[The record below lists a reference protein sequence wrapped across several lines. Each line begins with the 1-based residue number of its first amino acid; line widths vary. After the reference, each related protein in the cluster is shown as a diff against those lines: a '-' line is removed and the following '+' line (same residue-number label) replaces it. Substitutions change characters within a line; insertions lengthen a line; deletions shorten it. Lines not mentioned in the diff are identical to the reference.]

1 MTLSHSKLFNKLDKD
16 SLLWP
21 LYHEMD
27 VPWIMLKV
35 KSWSPTVRVMAI
47 RVWQAWQ
54 SAFLTFVSMSCM
66 EWLTLCRA
74 KLEFW
79 IILTDA
85 EIISHKLM
93 KSQMS
98 MAPVANLKRTPSR
111 LHEWEDEGLKK
122 Q

>member
-47 RVWQAWQ
+47 KVWQAWQ
-54 SAFLTFVSMSCM
+54 SAFLTFVSTELYGMTNPVQSKIRI
-66 EWLTLCRA
+66 LNNLDRCR
-74 KLEFW
+74 
-79 IILTDA
+79 
-85 EIISHKLM
+85 
-93 KSQMS
+93 
-98 MAPVANLKRTPSR
+98 NN
-111 LHEWEDEGLKK
+111 
-122 Q
+122 